1 MLLSF
6 RDHNKSP
13 NDDLYQGPRVNIF
26 SLLIFYKSSNLQRNP
41 KVTLNWKDKYY
52 IQIEYPKKVSKMNG
66 SRLDV
71 TLHRKST
78 FSHDKLA

>member
-26 SLLIFYKSSNLQRNP
+26 SLQRSA
-41 KVTLNWKDKYY
+41 KVTLNWKDKSDT
-52 IQIEYPKKVSKMNG
+52 QTEYPKKVSKMNG

-71 TLHRKST
+71 TIYRKST